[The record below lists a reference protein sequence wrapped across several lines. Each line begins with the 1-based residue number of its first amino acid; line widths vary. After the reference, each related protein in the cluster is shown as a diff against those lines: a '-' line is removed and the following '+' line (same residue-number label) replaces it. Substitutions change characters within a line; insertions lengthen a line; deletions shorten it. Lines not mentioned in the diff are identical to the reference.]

1 MPEQFLLNFCTVFIF
16 LQEAVSSQ
24 LKSLEEQI
32 DNLLMW
38 LKETETQMQEE
49 TGADG
54 LTLAENTRKQQ
65 LCKVKHQR

>member
-1 MPEQFLLNFCTVFIF
+1 MYDFFIF

-32 DNLLMW
+32 NKLLSW

-49 TGADG
+49 TGVDG
-54 LTLAENTRKQQ
+54 MTMAEITRKLQ
-65 LCKVKHQR
+65 LCQVKHQQ

>member
-1 MPEQFLLNFCTVFIF
+1 MIFFIF

-32 DNLLMW
+32 NKLLSW

-49 TGADG
+49 TGVDG
-54 LTLAENTRKQQ
+54 MTMAEITRKLQ
-65 LCKVKHQR
+65 LCQVKHQQ